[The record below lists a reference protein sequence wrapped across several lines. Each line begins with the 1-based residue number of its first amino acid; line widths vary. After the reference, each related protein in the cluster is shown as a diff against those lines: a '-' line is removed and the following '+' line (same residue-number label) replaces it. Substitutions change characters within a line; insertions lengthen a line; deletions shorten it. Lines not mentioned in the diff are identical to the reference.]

1 MRPPKRI
8 LDRAFRYSPSY
19 ETDLRKTFERVRL
32 ELKQL
37 REAQQTSGH
46 QDVVVPLKK
55 AQ

>member
-8 LDRAFRYSPSY
+8 LDRAFRYSPSH
-19 ETDLRKTFERVRL
+19 ETDLRKTFERVRR

-37 REAQQTSGH
+37 RDARQTAGH